1 MAEENAPAKDDHL
14 IPLETAHSRG
24 GVYFYH
30 GSGMPVYYAVA
41 DNDELFF
48 SSDWSCEFDFKD
60 TRFRFTFKRGFRT
73 DGASIP
79 QAAWTI
85 IGSPFTGMY
94 RLATALHDGM
104 YAIRWCEDRHLC
116 DEIMLHAMKVCGVPL
131 WKRQA
136 MHISVRLF
144 GGGAFKEGNSDH
156 WRDYFKIEELKYDNF

>member
-1 MAEENAPAKDDHL
+1 MAHENAPANDDHL
-14 IPLETAHSRG
+14 IPLETAHSRQ

-48 SSDWSCEFDFKD
+48 SEDWVCECNFKD
-60 TRFRFTFKRGFRT
+60 TRLRFTFKRGFRF

-79 QAAWTI
+79 QAAWAI

-94 RLATALHDGM
+94 RLATAIHDGL
-104 YAIRWCEDRHLC
+104 YAIKWCDDRQIC
-116 DEIMLHAMKVCGVPL
+116 DEVMLHVMKRFGVPL

-136 MHISVRLF
+136 MHKAVRLF
-144 GGGAFKEGNSDH
+144 GGGPFKNGNANC
-156 WRDYFKIEELKYDNF
+156 WKNYFEVEELKDDNF